1 MRINSFT
8 PNEEVFAQSFGVD
21 KSKETKGN
29 GGFSEILKSGLDK
42 VNEKALQSENATEM
56 LVKGEDIEIHEV
68 MLAAEEAKIALNFA
82 VEVRNKLVEAY
93 QEINRI
99 QL

>member
-8 PNEEVFAQSFGVD
+8 PSEEVFNSGIGSNKA
-21 KSKETKGN
+21 KESKVSGS
-29 GGFSEILKSGLDK
+29 FSEMLKSGLDK